1 MVVPTAVVV
10 PVADYMAAVK
20 AEELREVHLAEA
32 VTAVAVKVARK
43 AEGVREEA
51 VMVAL
56 TVEGVTGVAAM
67 AAVATEVAAMAAET
81 RTAPSRLQT
90 AGCDH
95 RQCHHRSMSPRT
107 SCRRTPDED
116 GRRAARRGSPARL

>member
-1 MVVPTAVVV
+1 MQRAAAAEMAGVRVVV
-10 PVADYMAAVK
+10 A
-20 AEELREVHLAEA
+20 LEA
-32 VTAVAVKVARK
+32 
-43 AEGVREEA
+43 A
-51 VMVAL
+51 VMVAAAM
-56 TVEGVTGVAAM
+56 VAVGMEVKEMVGVDLAADVMVVAVM

-95 RQCHHRSMSPRT
+95 RQCHYRSMSPRT